1 MISHAPRFTI
11 PFFGFGVIVVDQLA
25 AFQKYMLACPRFISA
40 HTVKSMR
47 VKFCLPI
54 LVICV
59 SALLFSCNRSSNPS
73 ARRLLIYTPHGQDLL
88 REFIARYKAQHPGTD
103 VQFLDMGSREI
114 LERVRAE
121 RNRPQADLWW
131 GAAHTTFQTA
141 AEENLLAPYQ
151 PTWTGSVPNASRDPQ
166 DRWYGTYQTP
176 EVIVYNSDAVKAEE
190 APKDWDDVLD
200 PKWRDKIL
208 IRNPNPSDS
217 MRAIFGAMIWRFYKD
232 TGSPEK
238 GYDWLR
244 RLDANVHEYT
254 ADGTLLMQKLVR
266 REGLIS
272 LWNLPDVWIYKEQ
285 KGFPVGYV
293 FPASGVPVI
302 TDGIAVVR
310 GGPNEEEARR
320 FYEFVTTPESLVI
333 AAKKYY
339 RMPVRNDFDRSQL
352 PAWMNEP
359 VNELP
364 VDWDLLRKQSGDW
377 LRYWDTEIR
386 GRSKK

>member
-1 MISHAPRFTI
+1 
-11 PFFGFGVIVVDQLA
+11 
-25 AFQKYMLACPRFISA
+25 
-40 HTVKSMR
+40 MR

-54 LVICV
+54 LVIFV
-59 SALLFSCNRSSNPS
+59 SALLLSCSRSGNPS
-73 ARRLLIYTPHGQDLL
+73 ARKLLIYTPHGQDLL
-88 REFIARYKAQHPGTD
+88 RESIALYKTRYPGIE
-103 VQFLDMGSREI
+103 VQFLDMGSRDI

-141 AEENLLAPYQ
+141 AEENLLSPYK
-151 PTWTGSVPNASRDPQ
+151 PTWSASVSDSAHDTQ
-166 DRWYGTYQTP
+166 DLWYGTYQTP
-176 EVIVYNSDAVKAEE
+176 EVIVYNSAAVKPEE

-200 PKWRDKIL
+200 PKWADRIL

-232 TGSPEK
+232 TGTPEK
-238 GYDWLR
+238 GYEWLR

-272 LWNLPDVWIYKEQ
+272 LWNLPDVWIHKEQ
-285 KGFPVGYV
+285 KGLPIGYV
-293 FPASGVPVI
+293 FPASGTPVI
-302 TDGIAVVR
+302 TDGIAIVR

-320 FYEFVTTPESLVI
+320 FYEFVTSPEHLI
-333 AAKKYY
+333 LAAKKYY
-339 RMPVRNDFDRSQL
+339 RIPVRRDLDRAQL

-359 VNELP
+359 VNEMP
-364 VDWDLLRKQSGDW
+364 IDWGVLRTHSNDW

-386 GRSKK
+386 GRNKK